1 MNNINVD
8 LTKISIIFGFFVVAL
23 SKNNTLNLSILTL
36 LTGNSMRYYVCL
48 IQNS

>member
-1 MNNINVD
+1 MNGYYVD

-36 LTGNSMRYYVCL
+36 LIGIIVCGNFIMCV
-48 IQNS
+48 